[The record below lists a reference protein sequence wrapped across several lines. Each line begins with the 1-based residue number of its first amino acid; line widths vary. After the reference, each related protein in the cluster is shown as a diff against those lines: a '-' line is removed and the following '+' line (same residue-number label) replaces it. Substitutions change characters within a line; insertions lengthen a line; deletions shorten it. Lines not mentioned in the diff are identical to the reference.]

1 MGMWTDDQWTR
12 IEAGIGAVGIRGGK
26 PRADD
31 RQTIEGILWRF
42 ANGAKW
48 RSVPAEFGPWH
59 RVAQR
64 FRRWAVA
71 GVWEKLFEI
80 LKAAG
85 EAQLGMVFLDGTV
98 IRAHQKAAGARRPQE
113 VLETAPELKTRQAM
127 EALGR
132 SKGGFGTKAV
142 GLCDGAGRLLALE
155 LLPGQA
161 DELEAVPALFD
172 ALPGVPIWTIGDKG
186 YDAAWFRDAVRALGS
201 KPAVP
206 SRKNAKVP
214 AACPRWIYNNR
225 NRIERCWSRL
235 KEWRA
240 IATRSEKTAVSFRA
254 GILLAASLDWI
265 KSLNATL
272 FG

>member
-1 MGMWTDDQWTR
+1 MGMLTDDQWTR
-12 IEAGIGAVGIRGGK
+12 IEAGIRAVGIRGGK

-85 EAQLGMVFLDGTV
+85 ESQLGMVFLDGTV

-113 VLETAPELKTRQAM
+113 ALETAPELKTRPAL

-142 GLCDGAGRLLALE
+142 GLCDGACWLSNCCRAKPMNSRPPCSTRCLACRSGPLGTKDMTRPGSETRSARWAPSRPCRPARTPRSRRTARRGSTTIETGLSVAGR
-155 LLPGQA
+155 GSRN
-161 DELEAVPALFD
+161 
-172 ALPGVPIWTIGDKG
+172 GVRSPRAMRKPR
-186 YDAAWFRDAVRALGS
+186 FRFALGS
-201 KPAVP
+201 SSPP
-206 SRKNAKVP
+206 
-214 AACPRWIYNNR
+214 
-225 NRIERCWSRL
+225 
-235 KEWRA
+235 
-240 IATRSEKTAVSFRA
+240 
-254 GILLAASLDWI
+254 LLIGS
-265 KSLNATL
+265 SP
-272 FG
+272 

>member
-1 MGMWTDDQWTR
+1 
-12 IEAGIGAVGIRGGK
+12 
-26 PRADD
+26 
-31 RQTIEGILWRF
+31 
-42 ANGAKW
+42 
-48 RSVPAEFGPWH
+48 
-59 RVAQR
+59 
-64 FRRWAVA
+64 
-71 GVWEKLFEI
+71 
-80 LKAAG
+80 
-85 EAQLGMVFLDGTV
+85 MVFLDGTV
-98 IRAHQKAAGARRPQE
+98 VRAHQKAAGARRPQE

-265 KSLNATL
+265 KSLDAKV